1 MDILEKFIRK
11 VAYKFPKGYPDIN
24 SPEDRALLFE
34 LVGYESLLESTY
46 NNFSF
51 GDINKPG
58 REYRAEVIAD
68 KIAKGE
74 EFQMT
79 GDISRKLE
87 FTDPKYAELFSN
99 QDLEAIK
106 QEGGSRVNKFPF
118 FVDKA
123 TGTKYS
129 LQDLLKTP
137 ELGGKGKGSGTAV
150 EDAALSSL
158 SKAVQQAVEES
169 GGPITVVVGNTQYR
183 NIAGV
188 KTQPGFPKSD
198 FNLINA
204 SGEPVVFISHKKAA
218 KKGAGPGDFIRWG
231 GFTEFKDYPDVQQF
245 ITKLKSFLEKNG
257 LDRMPN
263 ATNFIK
269 EIQDDELA
277 KKLVYGP
284 DYGKD
289 FGVNNV
295 QIAIQGEVMLKKL
308 KDGIYSLVGQHQ
320 YLNGENPEGD
330 YRPILVGKYRS
341 DRAMFGIPSLE
352 AIAQPGAIA
361 HSASNIYELKKDE
374 FVKIK

>member
-24 SPEDRALLFE
+24 NPEDRALLFE

-74 EFQMT
+74 LFTMT
-79 GDISRKLE
+79 GDVARELA
-87 FTDPKYAELFSN
+87 FTDPKYTQLFKD
-99 QDLEAIK
+99 QDLEGIRR
-106 QEGGSRVNKFPF
+106 EGGVRVNQFAF
-118 FVDKA
+118 FKDE
-123 TGTKYS
+123 TGKTYG

-150 EDAALSSL
+150 EDAALSSF

-169 GGPITVVVGNTQYR
+169 GGLITVVVGNTQYR

-198 FNLINA
+198 FNFINA
-204 SGEPVVFISHKKAA
+204 SGVPVVFISHKKAA

-320 YLNGENPEGD
+320 YLNGENPEGY

-374 FVKIK
+374 FVKIR